1 MLKKAL
7 HYNFAG
13 PDKTKLVPRPAGLR
27 SRQSPKTIGWDDL
40 PAWLRDNE
48 YIRTGYRKPTGSHAK
63 CVESLCHVHN
73 ETGNIFT
80 HMLGALLFVY
90 FIYSA
95 PQTVFSEFDTIGKG
109 ERIAVYG
116 YLLTATTCFA
126 VSTIFH
132 TFQCHS
138 EHTSRIY
145 NKCDMLGILS
155 NFVGSI
161 SVKIFYMFYCEPQIR
176 TMHLTLLVCLCV
188 MCVMLVVTPKFSAKE
203 FRAWRSVA
211 FILLGFEKLVP
222 VFHTWW
228 MFGAEY
234 MWNAVNI
241 PCMFWMAFFY
251 IGGTAIYASRVPERW
266 FPGKFD
272 LWFGSHQI
280 FHVMSVIAATIH
292 YVGIV
297 EVLRWTHTAGSGSC
311 LSA

>member
-1 MLKKAL
+1 MLQKAL
-7 HYNFAG
+7 HYSFAG
-13 PDKTKLVPRPAGLR
+13 TDKTKLAPRPAGPR

-126 VSTIFH
+126 STPV
-132 TFQCHS
+132 
-138 EHTSRIY
+138 RIY

-188 MCVMLVVTPKFSAKE
+188 MCFSAKE

-272 LWFGSHQI
+272 FWFGSHQI

-292 YVGIV
+292 Y
-297 EVLRWTHTAGSGSC
+297 AGSGSC